1 MIWLSQIKWR
11 CDSIWTLIWY
21 LLPNSLKVI
30 SSKHFC
36 QLLLSFLWLFL
47 HHGFLL
53 FYPSFRTWLGNLFAS
68 VFDDQ
73 RIWKHEMNIRTP
85 GKDESTPVGKTFH
98 FENWDFIK
106 FPFAFVAQLAANLKY
121 AHNWKDIEWS
131 LRWCATKRCY
141 RTTAIKDFE
150 MKLENQKHNSGNRC
164 CETLSLQYEH
174 FGQLVHTSYAAIYCK
189 GIEMIDICWRM
200 FAV

>member
-1 MIWLSQIKWR
+1 MAFYCSIPRFVL
-11 CDSIWTLIWY
+11 DSVIYSLQY
-21 LLPNSLKVI
+21 LTTN
-30 SSKHFC
+30 
-36 QLLLSFLWLFL
+36 
-47 HHGFLL
+47 
-53 FYPSFRTWLGNLFAS
+53 
-68 VFDDQ
+68 VFEST
-73 RIWKHEMNIRTP
+73 RANKCKEIESAEMNIRTP

-131 LRWCATKRCY
+131 LRWYATKRCY